1 LALLTTDLDQKY
13 TIKKG
18 TTEKFSLEIEP
29 ASVNLGQ
36 DISIHLK
43 NISSESQRTGS
54 RDHYAIQKKDNGEW
68 DHIFSTKGN
77 VLLDAQ
83 AVDHDPSDGFTW
95 EFTVSPIGFSI
106 GPYYVCKEL
115 KSGKYRFVYFGL
127 PMMQH
132 LKVPL
137 RSRLISITCLNT
149 LHESIMLGF
158 ASVTRMA

>member
-1 LALLTTDLDQKY
+1 MPKQSITTQVMDH
-13 TIKKG
+13 
-18 TTEKFSLEIEP
+18 
-29 ASVNLGQ
+29 LGV
-36 DISIHLK
+36 HCC
-43 NISSESQRTGS
+43 
-54 RDHYAIQKKDNGEW
+54 
-68 DHIFSTKGN
+68 
-77 VLLDAQ
+77 
-83 AVDHDPSDGFTW
+83 
-95 EFTVSPIGFSI
+95 VSNRFSI

>member
-1 LALLTTDLDQKY
+1 
-13 TIKKG
+13 
-18 TTEKFSLEIEP
+18 
-29 ASVNLGQ
+29 
-36 DISIHLK
+36 
-43 NISSESQRTGS
+43 
-54 RDHYAIQKKDNGEW
+54 
-68 DHIFSTKGN
+68 

-127 PMMQH
+127 PNDAA
-132 LKVPL
+132 LE
-137 RSRLISITCLNT
+137 SAFEIRLISITCLNT